1 MVPIGGPWVRDESMA
16 DELPRA
22 ILERLSRVRSIEAD
36 LVDRVDELR
45 ASGGAG
51 PEAADA
57 VARMSA
63 LAARHGHALDDL
75 AGRRGARSE
84 VPAARAEHHSAPHVS
99 GRLEE
104 LAGAAAAALVA
115 YGGLYAGA
123 RLQYENELCDL
134 ADAHAADWARELY
147 AINDLLP
154 PAVHAE
160 LVEAGLTCR
169 CVCPACSIGACGCT
183 RNSIETIREHWGR
196 PGLEPSEGL
205 ELHIPPRPGSQL
217 SEAGLERGDLVM
229 AIDGEVVHANGE
241 LQGALRRHPI
251 GEAMPVEVVRSG
263 RTEEIGVARISD

>member
-1 MVPIGGPWVRDESMA
+1 MTDK
-16 DELPRA
+16 LPGA

-36 LVDRVDELR
+36 LLDRVDELR
-45 ASGGAG
+45 GSGGAG

-63 LAARHGHALDDL
+63 LAARHGHALEEL
-75 AGRRGARSE
+75 AGRRGAEPEAR
-84 VPAARAEHHSAPHVS
+84 AARAQHHSKRQIS
-99 GRLEE
+99 GRLEQ
-104 LAGAAAAALVA
+104 LAETAATALVA
-115 YGGLYAGA
+115 YGGLYAAA

-134 ADAHAADWARELY
+134 ADAHVADWASELY

-154 PAVHAE
+154 RAVHAE
-160 LVEAGLTCR
+160 LLEAGLTCR

-196 PGLEPSEGL
+196 PGLEPTEGL

-217 SEAGLERGDLVM
+217 FEAGLERGDLVM

-241 LQGALRRHPI
+241 LQRALRRHPI
-251 GEAMPVEVVRSG
+251 GEAMPVQVVRSG
-263 RTEEIGVARISD
+263 RTEEIRVLRISD